1 MKLAQC
7 ADALH
12 IARRCRIGASNFT
25 WIEVKIGHSALQEMR
40 RIRTAFRRGAQLGGR
55 HGNIPRHPLHVG
67 FPAECKIRSVSCLY
81 AISTPLQHGCKWA
94 VFSMGQSK
102 HVTPFLEAAG
112 VRDVLPQRQ
121 YNSPNFPS
129 FDLGQPRAAGVR
141 IQNLDQDQFVSGEP
155 GYEGSVLIVCKV
167 NRHG

>member
-12 IARRCRIGASNFT
+12 VARRCRIGASNFT

-67 FPAECKIRSVSCLY
+67 FPAECKIRSVSCLD
-81 AISTPLQHGCKWA
+81 AVSTPLQHGCKWA
-94 VFSMGQSK
+94 VFSMGRSK
-102 HVTPFLEAAG
+102 HATPFLEAVLMQASSTATLAG
-112 VRDVLPQRQ
+112 PIRRVLIEI
-121 YNSPNFPS
+121 NS
-129 FDLGQPRAAGVR
+129 
-141 IQNLDQDQFVSGEP
+141 VSGER
-155 GYEGSVLIVCKV
+155 GMNGACQ
-167 NRHG
+167 